1 MINYKDMLTTMR
13 RKLMDCL
20 FPGQEALAQHQGKIS
35 RDPCVDFLHTVPG
48 IFAKAYMSVGQWDEI
63 PNDSVMSVVMCQY
76 KDVFTKLDK
85 QCVTDFFDEL
95 RTV

>member
-1 MINYKDMLTTMR
+1 
-13 RKLMDCL
+13 
-20 FPGQEALAQHQGKIS
+20 
-35 RDPCVDFLHTVPG
+35 
-48 IFAKAYMSVGQWDEI
+48 MSVGQWDEI